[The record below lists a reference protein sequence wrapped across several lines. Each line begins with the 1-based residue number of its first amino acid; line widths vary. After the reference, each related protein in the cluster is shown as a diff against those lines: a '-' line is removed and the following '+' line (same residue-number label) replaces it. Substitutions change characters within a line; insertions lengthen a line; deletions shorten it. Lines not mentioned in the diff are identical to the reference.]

1 MISSRRWWTLPLGVV
16 AVALP
21 VAAMRGSADAR
32 FARGVAGVTQSAADA
47 GAAPRGPTVISSPLP
62 GFDPS
67 RARPGTDGRYVADLP
82 AGQRATLTLEPA
94 WQRATTALLARHAL
108 PIASVVVLD
117 AATARVLVWASRGAD
132 RDLAREADAPAASV
146 FKIVTATALY
156 ERGFAESAV
165 TCWSGGFHAL
175 RPRDLV
181 SDPRR
186 DRECSTLPEAFARS
200 INTVFG
206 RRALELL
213 RPADEEATARQW
225 GFTESLPF
233 DAPVAPSAVTIP
245 DDTLGFARTAAGFWN
260 SRLSP
265 LHGAL
270 LAQGVA
276 ANGQMARPWI
286 VEAVRDARGAVVA
299 RGEARPWRR
308 ATEPNVAA
316 ALSRAMLRSVSEGTA
331 FHAFHD
337 EARRPYLEGITV
349 GGKTGTLTGAQP
361 FRAWTWFV
369 GNAEGA
375 GRRLSFAVLV
385 GNGPLWRVK
394 APTLARQVLQ
404 IAFRGRA
411 TD

>member
-1 MISSRRWWTLPLGVV
+1 MISSRRWWTPALGVV
-16 AVALP
+16 AVVAPLAL
-21 VAAMRGSADAR
+21 RGSADAR
-32 FARGVAGVTQSAADA
+32 FSRRAPAASQGAADA
-47 GAAPRGPTVISSPLP
+47 GASRGPTVIAAPVP

-67 RARPGTDGRYVADLP
+67 RARPGPDGRYVADLP
-82 AGQRATLTLEPA
+82 GGQRATLTLEPA
-94 WQRATTALLARHAL
+94 WQRATAALLARHAL
-108 PIASVVVLD
+108 PLASVVVMD
-117 AATARVLVWASRGAD
+117 AATARVLVWASRGSAE
-132 RDLAREADAPAASV
+132 DLARAAEAPAASV

-156 ERGFAESAV
+156 ERGFSESAT

-181 SDPRR
+181 ADPRR

-213 RPADEEATARQW
+213 RPADEVATARQW
-225 GFTESLPF
+225 GFGEAPPF
-233 DAPVAPSAVTIP
+233 DAPVATSAVTVP

-260 SRLSP
+260 SHLSP

-276 ANGQMARPWI
+276 SGGQLGRPWI
-286 VEAVRDARGAVVA
+286 IESVRDARGAVVA

-308 ATEPNVAA
+308 ATTPAVAS

-337 EARRPYLEGITV
+337 EARRPYLDGVTV

-361 FRAWTWFV
+361 YRAWTWFV

-404 IAFRGRA
+404 IALRGRA

>member
-1 MISSRRWWTLPLGVV
+1 MITGRQWWAFGLGVAALTAPLV
-16 AVALP
+16 AR
-21 VAAMRGSADAR
+21 RGAADAR
-32 FARGVAGVTQSAADA
+32 RDGNGRSVLADA
-47 GAAPRGPTVISSPLP
+47 GVAEGPAVIATPVP
-62 GFDPS
+62 GFDPQ
-67 RARPGTDGRYVADLP
+67 RARLGPGGRFVAELP
-82 AGQRATLTLEPA
+82 GGRRATLTLEPT
-94 WQRATTALLARHAL
+94 WQRATQALLARYAL
-108 PIASVVVLD
+108 PVASVVVLD
-117 AATARVLVWASRGAD
+117 AATARVLVWASRGAETEA
-132 RDLAREADAPAASV
+132 DLAREARAPAASV

-156 ERGFAESAV
+156 QRGFAEDAV

-181 SDPRR
+181 ADPRR

-213 RPADEEATARQW
+213 RPADELSVARQW
-225 GFTESLPF
+225 GFGEAVPF
-233 DAPVAPSAVTIP
+233 DAPVSTSAVTVP

-260 SRLSP
+260 STLSP

-276 ANGQMARPWI
+276 RDGMMSRPWI
-286 VEAVRDARGAVVA
+286 VESVRDARGAVVA
-299 RGEARPWRR
+299 RGEAQTWRR
-308 ATEPNVAA
+308 ATEPAVAT

-331 FHAFHD
+331 FNAFHD
-337 EARRPYLEGITV
+337 PARRPFLEGVIV
-349 GGKTGTLTGAQP
+349 GGKTGTLTAAQP

-369 GNAEGA
+369 GNAQGA
-375 GRRLSFAVLV
+375 GRALSFAVLV
-385 GNGPLWRVK
+385 GNDPLWRVK